1 MLDKIAISS
10 IYILLFYLQ
19 SKVVLQVAM
28 PVLYLSLGLFHCTLS
43 VLQKNEFR
51 P

>member
-19 SKVVLQVAM
+19 SKVVLQVVI
-28 PVLYLSLGLFHCTLS
+28 PCTVPFTRTIGLYVSTVPFTRAIG
-43 VLQKNEFR
+43 
-51 P
+51 